1 MILRTEKG
9 YLHVG
14 GDTDGTTLPGDVG
27 MDRGVASKQAHFV
40 GRRSLL
46 RPAARDPDRLQLVG
60 LIPADRRTRLP
71 VGSQV
76 CPTRPPAPSQGYVT
90 SSCFSPALGHPVA
103 LAMLQRGRQRLGE
116 RITVWHMGSPIEAVV
131 SATPFVD
138 PTGERLR
145 GH

>member
-1 MILRTEKG
+1 
-9 YLHVG
+9 
-14 GDTDGTTLPGDVG
+14 
-27 MDRGVASKQAHFV
+27 
-40 GRRSLL
+40 
-46 RPAARDPDRLQLVG
+46 

-71 VGSQV
+71 PGAQV
-76 CPTRPPAPSQGYVT
+76 CATRPPAPSQGYVT
-90 SSCFSPALGHPVA
+90 SSCFGPALGHPVA

-131 SATPFVD
+131 STTPFVD

>member
-27 MDRGVASKQAHFV
+27 MDRGVAGKRAHFV

-46 RPAARDPDRLQLVG
+46 RPAAVDPDRLQLIG
-60 LIPADRRTRLP
+60 LLSVDGRTRLP
-71 VGSQV
+71 VGAQV
-76 CPTRPPAPSQGYVT
+76 CATRPPAPSQGFVT
-90 SSCFSPALGHPVA
+90 SSCFSPALGYPVA
-103 LAMLQRGRQRLGE
+103 LGMLRRGRQRLGE
-116 RITVWHMGSPIEAVV
+116 RITVWHMGAPIEAAV

-138 PTGERLR
+138 AAGERLR
-145 GH
+145 GF

>member
-27 MDRGVASKQAHFV
+27 MDRGVAGKRAHFV

-46 RPAARDPDRLQLVG
+46 RPAAIDPDRLHLVG
-60 LIPADRRTRLP
+60 LLPADGRTRLP
-71 VGSQV
+71 VGAQV
-76 CPTRPPAPSQGYVT
+76 CATRPPARSQGFVT

-103 LAMLQRGRQRLGE
+103 LGMLQRGRQRLGE
-116 RITVWHMGSPIEAVV
+116 RITVWHMGASIEAVV
-131 SATPFVD
+131 TATPFFDVA
-138 PTGERLR
+138 GERLR
-145 GH
+145 GF